1 METNHCSRC
10 NTDKAQ
16 SDWHVSAWMRS
27 GSWCK
32 ACMRAYY
39 LTKNTNANTESDA
52 PRPCQECGT
61 EYQPKIR
68 RRSIFCSRK
77 CKHAAGNAR
86 ARIVRFTG
94 RSPRPC
100 VHCGATIGPERR
112 IDAKFCSAE
121 CNSRAH
127 QLKRKLRTRGGGN
140 TGFVRAEIAGRD
152 GFTCGICAEPVDM
165 VLAYPDPGF
174 ASLDHILP
182 VSHGG
187 SSEPENLRLTHL
199 LCNVTRRNRP
209 EVA

>member
-1 METNHCSRC
+1 MMNRTCKQFLSAVTFVVISLVFCFLVTAPTQNAAASEKKQDITETCKNCHDQAV
-10 NTDKAQ
+10 TP
-16 SDWHVSAWMRS
+16 WSAS
-27 GSWCK
+27 
-32 ACMRAYY
+32 
-39 LTKNTNANTESDA
+39 
-52 PRPCQECGT
+52 
-61 EYQPKIR
+61 
-68 RRSIFCSRK
+68 
-77 CKHAAGNAR
+77 KHAAGNAR

-199 LCNVTRRNRP
+199 LCNVTRRNSP